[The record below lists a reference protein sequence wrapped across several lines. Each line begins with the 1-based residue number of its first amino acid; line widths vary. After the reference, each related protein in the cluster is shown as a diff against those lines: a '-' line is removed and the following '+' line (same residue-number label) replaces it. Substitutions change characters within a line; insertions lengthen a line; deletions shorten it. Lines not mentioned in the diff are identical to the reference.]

1 MKVLLDFG
9 YDILEINDVFSPIK
23 KRTKQ
28 IISCMIFILEFK
40 EEINKK
46 LPTSE
51 NDELRKELAKCKEK
65 SKHKK
70 NEFEILKLQ
79 KEDSKEEYIKNL
91 EFIKNKKQ

>member
-1 MKVLLDFG
+1 
-9 YDILEINDVFSPIK
+9 
-23 KRTKQ
+23 
-28 IISCMIFILEFK
+28 MIFILDFK

-51 NDELRKELAKCKEK
+51 NDELLKELEK
-65 SKHKK
+65 QQEESRHKK
-70 NEFEILKLQ
+70 NEYEILKLQ

>member
-1 MKVLLDFG
+1 
-9 YDILEINDVFSPIK
+9 
-23 KRTKQ
+23 
-28 IISCMIFILEFK
+28 MIFILDFK
-40 EEINKK
+40 EEISKK

-51 NDELRKELAKCKEK
+51 NDELIKELEKQKEN
-65 SKHKK
+65 SRHKK